1 MPDISSLQNERVKH
15 VVKLREDRRQRHR
28 EGLTLVEGRYELE
41 LALGAGLRP
50 VEIFHSNDYS
60 GDIPDVLR
68 DLQLTNVNLTVFKKM
83 SLRESPDG
91 WLGIFPRLQRT
102 LDSLTLQSNPL
113 IILAESIE
121 KPGNLGAMLRTA
133 DTAHVDGFLVS
144 EPRVDLDH
152 PGVIRASRGTVFTVP
167 VAVTTN
173 DEALTWL
180 RERKILLLAATPAAD
195 VLYSAVDLRLP
206 VCVAVGTEDL
216 GLSDYWLEKADL
228 KVRIPML
235 GKVNSLN
242 VSTSTAIILYEA
254 IRQRLGD
261 QG

>member
-1 MPDISSLQNERVKH
+1 MPELSSLQNERVKH

-41 LALGAGLRP
+41 LALGAGLHP
-50 VEIFHSNDYS
+50 VEIFHSKEYS
-60 GDIPDVLR
+60 GDIPEVFH
-68 DLQLTNVNLTVFKKM
+68 DLQLTDVNQSVFKKM

-91 WLGIFPRLQRT
+91 WLGIFPRIQRT
-102 LDSLTLQSNPL
+102 LDSLVLSTNPL

-133 DTAHVDGFLVS
+133 DAAHVDGFLVS
-144 EPRVDLDH
+144 QPRVDLDH

-167 VAVTTN
+167 VVATTN

-180 RERKILLLAATPAAD
+180 RERKILILAATPGAD
-195 VLYSAVDLRLP
+195 VLYSSVDLRLP
-206 VCVAVGTEDL
+206 VCVAVGTEDS
-216 GLSDYWLEKADL
+216 GLSNTWMEKADL
-228 KVRIPML
+228 KVRIPMQ

-254 IRQRLGD
+254 IRQRLED